1 MKIDVPYLL
10 IEINEDNIIF
20 LVVKYNY
27 ELDFI
32 VLEKKTIKSS
42 GINKGK
48 IIDINILSNII
59 KESLNEIEK
68 KLSHTFKKAT
78 IISDQN
84 NISFINVSGYKK
96 ISGSQFL
103 EQDVSYILNNLKKTI
118 MDIELKYSLI
128 HLFNTSFVL
137 DGENLENMPIG
148 LYGDFYNHH
157 LTFVL
162 AMKNDIKNLK
172 LVLNK
177 CHIDIEK
184 IILKPFAQNIFR
196 LKKTHANKIKCF
208 IDINKRSSSISIFQN
223 LSFIYHQK
231 FNFGTDIIVQDICKL
246 CSLKFNEVENILSKI
261 NLNKNDNEKEFLSEN
276 YFTLSSFRKIS
287 LKHIEDIVFAR
298 VKEIFE
304 LIYEKNINLAF
315 LKSIDKEIQI
325 TSQEQAI
332 LSHIKPLIKVMLQQ
346 NNKIDFIDKIKEQ
359 PEVSCLSAAEL
370 IGKGWERE
378 AIPIIQTKKSLI
390 TRIFSNFFK

>member
-128 HLFNTSFVL
+128 HLFNTF
-137 DGENLENMPIG
+137 
-148 LYGDFYNHH
+148 
-157 LTFVL
+157 
-162 AMKNDIKNLK
+162 
-172 LVLNK
+172 
-177 CHIDIEK
+177 
-184 IILKPFAQNIFR
+184 
-196 LKKTHANKIKCF
+196 
-208 IDINKRSSSISIFQN
+208 
-223 LSFIYHQK
+223 
-231 FNFGTDIIVQDICKL
+231 
-246 CSLKFNEVENILSKI
+246 
-261 NLNKNDNEKEFLSEN
+261 
-276 YFTLSSFRKIS
+276 
-287 LKHIEDIVFAR
+287 
-298 VKEIFE
+298 
-304 LIYEKNINLAF
+304 
-315 LKSIDKEIQI
+315 
-325 TSQEQAI
+325 
-332 LSHIKPLIKVMLQQ
+332 
-346 NNKIDFIDKIKEQ
+346 
-359 PEVSCLSAAEL
+359 
-370 IGKGWERE
+370 
-378 AIPIIQTKKSLI
+378 
-390 TRIFSNFFK
+390 